1 MRNENEFWDRLSVK
15 LRELREKNGL
25 TQPDVADRIE
35 IGASAYKSYEL
46 GTRRIPVDV
55 LVRVAALYN
64 MSMDE
69 LLGNPIN
76 QENASTN
83 IIHGNFT
90 NEQFKKIQ
98 KYAELVRNNEL

>member
-1 MRNENEFWDRLSVK
+1 MKSELEFWSDLSVK

-35 IGASAYKSYEL
+35 IGVSAYKSYEL
-46 GTRRIPVDV
+46 GARRIPVDV

-64 MSMDE
+64 ISMDD
-69 LLGNPIN
+69 LLGNSVKRD
-76 QENASTN
+76 ASTN

-90 NEQFKKIQ
+90 KEQIQKIQ
-98 KYAELVRNNEL
+98 KYADLVRNNEL